1 MSSRVDPVAN
11 YLFTVSEEE
20 GMNESVFLAALAH
33 LTPEDTPLFKKFFGM
48 DPDTFH
54 RLLMT
59 VGPRLRQD
67 EHGPGLKLQV
77 ALRHFVS
84 RPSTKVL
91 AAAWTIS
98 PSAVPPI
105 INEVTKAMMEEFL
118 PIATNLMFVMDGCL
132 VFGVPVRGAG
142 ETG

>member
-1 MSSRVDPVAN
+1 MSSTVDPVAD
-11 YLFTVSEEE
+11 YLFAVSEEE
-20 GMNESVFLAALAH
+20 GMNESVFLAALAKM
-33 LTPEDTPLFKKFFGM
+33 TPEDTPLFKKFFGM

-84 RPSTKVL
+84 HPSTNVL

-118 PIATNLMFVMDGCL
+118 PIATTLMLVMDGCL